1 MDINDA
7 VNKIATYNNIENA
20 NLIVAGE
27 KITIPDASA
36 TVTSQ
41 NAVAQSASTDVNTPV
56 QNTVSAPV
64 AQAPVT
70 NQVAA
75 ETAVQAQPQAVT
87 APTQTTKS
95 VQATPVA
102 HTASN
107 GSTYDQFIAAGG
119 TASMWNTIVM
129 PESGGN
135 PNAVSASGYR
145 GLGQTKQSWGSGS
158 VNEQTKGM
166 VNYATSRY
174 GSVDNAVQFR
184 NTHGWW

>member
-1 MDINDA
+1 MPSLDIDDA
-7 VNKIATYNNIENA
+7 INKIATSNNIENA

-27 KITIPDASA
+27 KLTIPDASA

-41 NAVAQSASTDVNTPV
+41 NTVAQSAIADVNTPV
-56 QNTVSAPV
+56 QNTVSVPV
-64 AQAPVT
+64 APAPVT
-70 NQVAA
+70 NQAVA
-75 ETAVQAQPQAVT
+75 ETAVQAQSQAAA
-87 APTQTTKS
+87 AP

-102 HTASN
+102 HTTSN

-119 TASMWNTIVM
+119 TASMWNTIVI

-135 PNAVSASGYR
+135 PNAVSPAGYR
-145 GLGQTKQSWGSGS
+145 GLGQTKQGWGSGS
-158 VNEQTKGM
+158 VNDQTKGM

>member
-1 MDINDA
+1 M
-7 VNKIATYNNIENA
+7 
-20 NLIVAGE
+20 
-27 KITIPDASA
+27 
-36 TVTSQ
+36 
-41 NAVAQSASTDVNTPV
+41 NTPV
-56 QNTVSAPV
+56 QNPVSAPV
-64 AQAPVT
+64 APETVT
-70 NQVAA
+70 NQAVT

-87 APTQTTKS
+87 APAQATKT

-102 HTASN
+102 HTTSN

-119 TASMWNTIVM
+119 TASMWNTIVI

-135 PNAVSASGYR
+135 PNAVSPAGYR
-145 GLGQTKQSWGSGS
+145 GLGQTKQGWGSGS
-158 VNEQTKGM
+158 VNDQTKGM

>member
-1 MDINDA
+1 M
-7 VNKIATYNNIENA
+7 
-20 NLIVAGE
+20 
-27 KITIPDASA
+27 
-36 TVTSQ
+36 
-41 NAVAQSASTDVNTPV
+41 NTPV
-56 QNTVSAPV
+56 QNPVSAPV
-64 AQAPVT
+64 ATAPVT
-70 NQVAA
+70 NQAVT

-87 APTQTTKS
+87 APAQATKT

-102 HTASN
+102 HTTSN

-119 TASMWNTIVM
+119 TASMWNTIVI

-135 PNAVSASGYR
+135 PNAVSPAGYR
-145 GLGQTKQSWGSGS
+145 GLGQTKQGWGSGS
-158 VNEQTKGM
+158 VNDQTKGM